1 VRRAGEVE
9 VTVFEG
15 TKPGKAKQDLV
26 DEFTD
31 FHRCVARTVAARTQD
46 RASAEKT
53 TGADGNDELGDF
65 TVLPGAPLVRVED
78 TFHHLAIIE
87 AAMAS
92 TASKRHEPVKTW
104 QQLAES
110 LN

>member
-1 VRRAGEVE
+1 M
-9 VTVFEG
+9 TVFEG

-31 FHRCVARTVAARTQD
+31 FHRCVERTVAARKQVG
-46 RASAEKT
+46 ASAEQT
-53 TGADGNDELGDF
+53 TDGADGNDDLGDF

-87 AAMAS
+87 AAIAS

-104 QQLAES
+104 SQLPAES
-110 LN
+110 QN